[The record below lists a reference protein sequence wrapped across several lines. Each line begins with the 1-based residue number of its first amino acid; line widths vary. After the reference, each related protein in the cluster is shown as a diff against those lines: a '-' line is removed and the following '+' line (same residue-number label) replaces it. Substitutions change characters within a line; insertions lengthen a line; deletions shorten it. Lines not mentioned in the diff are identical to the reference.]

1 MRTIVYVDG
10 FNLYYRALRNTP
22 YKWLNLARLAQLNLS
37 PRNVVNEIKYF
48 TARVSARPH
57 DPDQPVRQDIYL
69 RALRTLPT
77 VSIIFGTFLTTTVRM
92 RLAQP
97 PATGSATVEV
107 IKTEEKGSDVNI
119 ATHLVHDAH
128 SQRFDVAVVITND
141 SDLCEP
147 IRIVRQELG
156 LSVGVMYPGVHLS
169 RQLQPLASFVKPIRQ
184 GVLASSQFPPLLMDA
199 VGTFHKP
206 PSW

>member
-1 MRTIVYVDG
+1 MVYVDG
-10 FNLYYRALRNTP
+10 FNLYYRALKDTP
-22 YKWLNLARLAQLNLS
+22 YKWLNLEEMVRRILS
-37 PRNVVNEIKYF
+37 PQNDIIAIKYF
-48 TARVSARPH
+48 TARVSARPN
-57 DPDQPVRQDIYL
+57 DPQQPVRQDIYL

-97 PATGSATVEV
+97 PASGSPYVEV

-119 ATHLVHDAH
+119 ASHLLHDAH
-128 SQRFDVAVVITND
+128 RRQFDVAVVVTND

-147 IRIVRQELG
+147 IRLVRKELG
-156 LSVGVMYPGVHLS
+156 VPVGVVYPGVNLS
-169 RQLQPLASFVKPIRQ
+169 RQLQPLASFVRPIRKH
-184 GVLASSQFPPLLMDA
+184 VLAQSQFPPQLTDS

-206 PSW
+206 AVW